1 MLHTTA
7 GIVLHSFKYSDTSL
21 IARIL
26 TRDMGLQS
34 YLVPGVRKNKSRIKA
49 NLFQP
54 FSLVEMVA
62 YHKEVSGLQRI
73 KEIRSPHPLPNIAG
87 DIRKS
92 ALAMFLSEMM
102 LNAFKH
108 QEPQS
113 QAFEFIYNAIIR
125 LDLLEENLAVFHVIF
140 LLQLSKFLGFA
151 PANDFNESKP
161 FFNLREGIFQSGA
174 DMAGI
179 VLPQDES
186 KYFYL
191 LSQTSLS
198 GNLGI
203 KVPAHLKKA
212 LLTNTIDFY
221 RMHMEGFR
229 EIKSLQVLDA
239 VFQ

>member
-7 GIVLHSFKYSDTSL
+7 GIVLHSLKYSDTSL

-34 YLVPGVRKNKSRIKA
+34 YLVPGVRKNKSRTKA

-54 FSLVEMVA
+54 FSLIEMVA
-62 YHKEVSGLQRI
+62 YHKEGSGLQRI
-73 KEIRSPHPLPNIAG
+73 KEIRSPHPLPNIAT

-92 ALAMFLSEMM
+92 SLAMFLSEMM

-125 LDLLEENLAVFHVIF
+125 LDLLEENLSVFHIIF

-151 PANDFNESKP
+151 PANDFSESKA
-161 FFNLREGIFQSGA
+161 FFNLREGIFQRGA

-179 VLPQDES
+179 SLSQDES
-186 KYFYL
+186 KYFHL

-198 GNLGI
+198 GNLEI
-203 KVPAHLKKA
+203 NVPLHLRKA
-212 LLTNTIDFY
+212 ILSRTIDFY